1 MCSKRIPQIGGGECD
16 SMLTVPL
23 RGKNPAADS
32 ILPTNFIPLYQTLS
46 SSKRVKFL
54 NVILLEEHIEWV

>member
-1 MCSKRIPQIGGGECD
+1 MCSKQIPQIGGGECD

-32 ILPTNFIPLYQTLS
+32 ILPTNFIPSNHFTDHHL
-46 SSKRVKFL
+46 REL
-54 NVILLEEHIEWV
+54 NF